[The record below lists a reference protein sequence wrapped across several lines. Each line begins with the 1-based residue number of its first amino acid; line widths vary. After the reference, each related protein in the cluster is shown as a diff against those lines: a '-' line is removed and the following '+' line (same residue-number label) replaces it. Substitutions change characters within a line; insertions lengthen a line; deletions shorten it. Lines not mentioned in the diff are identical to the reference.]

1 MLWLRDRALPL
12 DRPLLMGIL
21 NLTPDSF
28 SDGGLYLEPEKAL
41 ARAKALLEEGA
52 DLLDLGAESTR
63 PGAAPVPVEEEKR
76 RLLPVLDAVLS
87 LGAPVSVDTR
97 KPEVAEEAL
106 RLGAH
111 LLNDVTGL
119 RDERM
124 AALAARY
131 GVAAVVMHMPVPDP
145 KSMMAHA
152 RYADVVAEVKA
163 FLKAQAERALRM
175 GVPQVVLDPGFGFGK
190 LLAHNLALLKRLEE
204 IVELG
209 HPVLVGLSRKRTIGE
224 LTGVENPR
232 ERVVGSVAAHLFAL
246 LKGAHILRVHDV
258 KAHREAL
265 KVWSALWERSPS
277 SD

>member
-1 MLWLRDRALPL
+1 MLWLRDRTL
-12 DRPLLMGIL
+12 DLSRPRLMGVL

-41 ARAKALLEEGA
+41 ERAKALVAEGA
-52 DLLDLGAESTR
+52 DILDLGAESTR
-63 PGAAPVPVEEEKR
+63 PGAEPVPLEEEKR
-76 RLLPVLDAVLS
+76 RLLPVLEAVLT
-87 LGAPVSVDTR
+87 LGVPVSVDTR

-111 LLNDVTGL
+111 LINDVTGL

-124 AALAARY
+124 LALCARF

-145 KSMMAHA
+145 RTMMAHA
-152 RYADVVAEVKA
+152 HYKDVVAEVRD
-163 FLKAQAERALRM
+163 FLKAQAERALKA

-190 LLAHNLALLKRLEE
+190 LLEHNLALLRGLEAL
-204 IVELG
+204 VDLG

-232 ERVVGSVAAHLFAL
+232 ERVAGTLAAHLYAVW
-246 LKGAHILRVHDV
+246 KGARLLRVHDV
-258 KAHREAL
+258 RAHREAL
-265 KVWSALWERSPS
+265 AVWNALWG
-277 SD
+277 